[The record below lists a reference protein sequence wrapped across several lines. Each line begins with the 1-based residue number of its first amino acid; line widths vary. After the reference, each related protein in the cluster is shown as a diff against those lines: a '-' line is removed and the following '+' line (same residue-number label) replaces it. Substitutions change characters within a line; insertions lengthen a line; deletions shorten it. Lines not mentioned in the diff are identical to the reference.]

1 MKYEAIAPCLFGME
15 ATVSFELKNMG
26 IKVLNVSDGRVTFEG
41 DAFEIVRANLSLRTA
56 ERVLIKVG
64 EFKAYSFEQLYQGI
78 LKLPFENYIPKDAE
92 FPISKAKSINSK
104 LFSKSDIQSVAKKP

>member
-56 ERVLIKVG
+56 ERVLPGCGYKT
-64 EFKAYSFEQLYQGI
+64 YSR
-78 LKLPFENYIPKDAE
+78 NRA
-92 FPISKAKSINSK
+92 IS
-104 LFSKSDIQSVAKKP
+104 

>member
-41 DAFEIVRANLSLRTA
+41 DAFEIVRAIYPLEL
-56 ERVLIKVG
+56 LK
-64 EFKAYSFEQLYQGI
+64 EFYS
-78 LKLPFENYIPKDAE
+78 K
-92 FPISKAKSINSK
+92 
-104 LFSKSDIQSVAKKP
+104 